1 MAVVSIKNKLRRGNL
16 LVGNTAYD
24 PAGFESIATATGSGA
39 TSITFSS
46 IPSTYAHLQLRMLIR
61 STGTGDGRDL
71 NLTVNGAASAGD
83 YKSHYLLG
91 NGTSAST
98 GIDINGSTANIFVG
112 NPPASATAANIFAV
126 SIVDILDYANT
137 NKYKTIKALA
147 GVDTNGGVY
156 QNACLFSGVR
166 LSTAAISSITLTLS
180 NGNFATG
187 TSVALYGIKGA

>member
-16 LVGNTAYD
+16 LVGNDAYD

-46 IPSTYAHLQLRMLIR
+46 IPQTYTHLQLRMLLR

-71 NLTVNGAASAGD
+71 NLTVNGAASTGD
-83 YKSHYLLG
+83 YKSHYLIG
-91 NGTSAST
+91 NGTTVSSGA
-98 GIDINGSTANIFVG
+98 DANGSTANVWIA
-112 NPPASATAANIFAV
+112 NPPASATASGIFSV

-137 NKYKTIKALA
+137 NKNKTFRALA
-147 GVDTNGGVY
+147 GVDLNTGVY
-156 QNACLFSGVR
+156 QNVMLLSGVR

-187 TSVALYGIKGA
+187 CSVALYGIKSA